1 MYIDSGHIRNITEL
15 NNLPSDNRYSV
26 MEMNNKIIRESIV
39 TLNLDD
45 YKMAFLETERVGDCG
60 TRKRISYSK
69 N

>member
-1 MYIDSGHIRNITEL
+1 
-15 NNLPSDNRYSV
+15 
-26 MEMNNKIIRESIV
+26 IV